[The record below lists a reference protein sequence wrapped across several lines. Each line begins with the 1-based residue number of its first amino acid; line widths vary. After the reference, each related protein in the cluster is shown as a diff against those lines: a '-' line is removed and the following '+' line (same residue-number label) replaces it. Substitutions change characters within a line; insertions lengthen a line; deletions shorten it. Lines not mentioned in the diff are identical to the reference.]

1 MTTTITT
8 TPALDAI
15 RRALATDPRYRIAS
29 GGCPCPYDEQGL
41 SLAQDGI
48 PQPDGWLLDVWSY
61 GTDLAGVLYRPDRSD
76 TSPRPVPV
84 RATYT
89 VETTR

>member
-15 RRALATDPRYRIAS
+15 RHALATDPRYRIAT
-29 GGCPCPYDEQGL
+29 GGCPRPYDEQGL
-41 SLAQDGI
+41 SLVQDGI

-61 GTDLAGVLYRPDRSD
+61 GTDLAGVLYRP
-76 TSPRPVPV
+76 TYPRAPL
-84 RATYT
+84 ATTVQASYT
-89 VETTR
+89 ATTN